1 MPNWCDNSVSITG
14 TEESLRQLEQDIR
27 EAKGLCEAILPT
39 PPELLAISAGVIHYD
54 AQGNADA
61 EWNLPGQTTM
71 SKRTL
76 SDEDKE
82 ILMEKYGAVD
92 WYDWNVKFRGS
103 KWAVDL
109 DEIHS
114 DVEVDERNGVFSMY
128 LHYQS
133 AWAPN
138 LEVSV
143 AILEREGITHINHDY
158 IERGC
163 DFCGEATGDKDE
175 TTGEIVWTDD
185 CRDEIT
191 FADLV
196 ERDEID
202 DYVEVEVKDL
212 LVYLGDK
219 PFGAFINKDEKWM
232 EVLPFGL
239 NEIICLNVAP
249 DTGKGMISEYEQEE
263 YIRDF
268 AR

>member
-27 EAKGLCEAILPT
+27 EAKGLCEAVLPT
-39 PPELLAISAGVIHYD
+39 PPELLAISGGTIHLD
-54 AQGNADA
+54 AQGNPDA
-61 EWNLPGQTTM
+61 VWNQPNHT
-71 SKRTL
+71 SFRKHTL
-76 SDEDKE
+76 TDEEIE
-82 ILMEKYGAVD
+82 ILMEKYGARD

-114 DVEVDERNGVFSMY
+114 DVEVDEHNGVFSMY
-128 LHYQS
+128 LSYQS

-138 LEVSV
+138 LEVSM

-163 DFCGEATGDKDE
+163 NFCGEAVGEKYE
-175 TTGEIVWTDD
+175 GEITWTDD

-232 EVLPFGL
+232 EVLPFG
-239 NEIICLNVAP
+239 EQETICLNVAP
-249 DTGKGMISEYEQEE
+249 DTGKGMISEWERED
-263 YIRDF
+263 YIREDYTQ
-268 AR
+268 